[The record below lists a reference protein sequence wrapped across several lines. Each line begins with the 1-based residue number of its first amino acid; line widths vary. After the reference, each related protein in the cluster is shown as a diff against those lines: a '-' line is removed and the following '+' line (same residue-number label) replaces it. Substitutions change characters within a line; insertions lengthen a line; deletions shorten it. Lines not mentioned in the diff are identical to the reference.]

1 MKTTVINFLVLVM
14 MKKQIFMDFLMK
26 KRLVVQMSTRM
37 AMLNQHVK
45 RRKKLMNTLMAG
57 R

>member
-37 AMLNQHVK
+37 TMLNQHVK